1 MVIHILYPYSAN
13 RIVSSA
19 KQIVSSRKVG
29 NTMYIN
35 YLFLFY
41 HDAILLFIFAFGF
54 LEIIEQILFFTLGY
68 FLIWITI
75 FLFIFKICK
84 QYSNYFQR
92 TMMQNLLRVRCITNL
107 L

>member
-54 LEIIEQILFFTLGY
+54 LEIIEQILFFTLGSATPHST
-68 FLIWITI
+68 LVSCDIQII
-75 FLFIFKICK
+75 
-84 QYSNYFQR
+84 R
-92 TMMQNLLRVRCITNL
+92 H
-107 L
+107 